1 VNYDVIVIGGGVNGC
16 GIARDAAMRG
26 LKTVLIEKNDFGG
39 GTTGASSQ
47 MIHGGARYLL
57 SSLKTTRLSS
67 IDSGYIQRIAP
78 HLLFRIPFLFPV
90 LKKPGGGRQWAK
102 KIYLSLLETFFQSY
116 DKYSEMKNGLPHTR
130 LNRDEALAVEPDL
143 TEDVLGAITFDEWG
157 IDSFR
162 LCINNAVAASQYGCE
177 ILNHHEVTDFLEE
190 DGEVIGVRAY
200 DGIQK
205 VSKQLKANITVNAAG
220 PWVPKVARLAGC
232 EIKLRPAK
240 GVHVTFD
247 RRLSNYAIMAKAI
260 DGRNIFLMPYQ
271 NVTVMGTTD
280 DDFFGDP
287 DHIPILEDEVEYL
300 LEGVERVFPRIREAR
315 RIRAWAGVR
324 PTLYERGMY
333 EDDLTR
339 DHRIF
344 DHETLD
350 RKPGFLSIAGG
361 KLASYRLM
369 SEEMVDLLCRKLGKG
384 EACRTHQ
391 VPLPGGD
398 RKVSPEDLSR
408 QFNISVFASQR
419 LVYRYGSRAYDV
431 LDLTRSQPGTRNV
444 ICACDPVLECEL
456 RFAVRHEWARTLED
470 MRRRTRFS
478 VGPCQGTRC
487 FLLGAQILGEELNL
501 KPSEVFRQTGEIL
514 QKRWGEKTPV
524 MDGASVQQ
532 EELSGSTYYNV
543 ACLDLFK
550 R

>member
-1 VNYDVIVIGGGVNGC
+1 MDYDVIVIGGGVNGC

-26 LKTVLIEKNDFGG
+26 LRTVLVEKNDFGG

-57 SSLKTTRLSS
+57 NSLKTTRLSS

-90 LKKPGGGRQWAK
+90 LKSASKSQWKK

-130 LNRDEALAVEPDL
+130 LNREEALSVEPDL

-162 LCINNAVAASQYGCE
+162 LCISNAVAAAQYGCE
-177 ILNHHEVTDFLEE
+177 ILNHHEVTDFIQE
-190 DGEVIGVRAY
+190 DGEVVGIRVYDAIAKSSRQLRA
-200 DGIQK
+200 K
-205 VSKQLKANITVNAAG
+205 LTVNAAG

-240 GVHVTFD
+240 GIHVTFD

-287 DHIPILEDEVEYL
+287 DRVPILEDEVEYL
-300 LEGVERVFPRIREAR
+300 LEGIERVFPRIRQAR

-324 PTLYERGMY
+324 PTLYERGKY

-344 DHETLD
+344 DHELED
-350 RKPGFLSIAGG
+350 NKPGFVSIAGG
-361 KLASYRLM
+361 KLASYRMM
-369 SEEMVDLLCRKLGKG
+369 SEELVDLLCRKLGKG

-398 RKVSPEDLSR
+398 RKVSPDDLSR
-408 QFNISVFASQR
+408 QFNISAFAAQR
-419 LVYRYGSRAYDV
+419 LAYRYGSRAYEV
-431 LDLTRSQPGTRNV
+431 LDLTRSQSSTRNV

-456 RFAVRHEWARTLED
+456 RFAIRHEWARSLED
-470 MRRRTRFS
+470 LRRRTRFS

-487 FLLGAQILGEELNL
+487 FMLGAQILGEELNL
-501 KPSEVFRQTGEIL
+501 KPSEVFRQTGEAL
-514 QKRWGEKTPV
+514 QKRWGEKAPV
-524 MDGASVQQ
+524 LDGTSVQQ
-532 EELSGSTYYNV
+532 EELCGSTYYNV
-543 ACLDLFK
+543 ACLDVFK
-550 R
+550 